1 MEVLSWEEKR
11 CCNNLWSLNKFHL
24 KHIGKIS
31 GRSGRS
37 GQNPSVQSNGRSK
50 YIRSSQ
56 PRTTL
61 HMRHTFAMCKM
72 PRLES
77 SLNVSHKS
85 YTNFRRFILNN
96 PLFAWHGKLCC
107 CPQSSTPRHHLP
119 LSAHSDSRS
128 HVTPR
133 GARWRGTPFIRRF
146 GQTGRFNMA
155 RLWRTLA
162 PLERNGGNAKKA
174 GVGTVECYQSLAL
187 FGPIHD
193 SCRFSE

>member
-1 MEVLSWEEKR
+1 M
-11 CCNNLWSLNKFHL
+11 
-24 KHIGKIS
+24 
-31 GRSGRS
+31 
-37 GQNPSVQSNGRSK
+37 
-50 YIRSSQ
+50 Y
-56 PRTTL
+56 
-61 HMRHTFAMCKM
+61 A
-72 PRLES
+72 
-77 SLNVSHKS
+77 
-85 YTNFRRFILNN
+85 TNFTNFMRNFRTFILNN

-107 CPQSSTPRHHLP
+107 CPRSSTPRHHLP

-146 GQTGRFNMA
+146 GQTGRFNMS

-193 SCRFSE
+193 SCRSSELNSGWSMMVSCRFRCCVSWKRFLLVQFSFHLRTILNAKDPT